1 MAHLMNAAAE
11 PSGEDPVYQPKVCSL
26 RLSACN
32 LMVPDA
38 ATSLVVVKSLI
49 SNLSGELSEKL
60 TAPYG
65 LTYLVNKLERMYLQA
80 KIVANVK

>member
-26 RLSACN
+26 QLSACT

-65 LTYLVNKLERMYLQA
+65 PTSLVNKLESIYLRKKFVAYA
-80 KIVANVK
+80 K

>member
-1 MAHLMNAAAE
+1 
-11 PSGEDPVYQPKVCSL
+11 
-26 RLSACN
+26 
-32 LMVPDA
+32 MVPDA